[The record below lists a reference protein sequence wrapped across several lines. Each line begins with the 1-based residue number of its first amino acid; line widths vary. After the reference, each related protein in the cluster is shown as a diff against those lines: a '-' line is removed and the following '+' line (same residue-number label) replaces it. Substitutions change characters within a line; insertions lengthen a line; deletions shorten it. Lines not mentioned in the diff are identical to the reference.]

1 MSALTDMLVS
11 AVPLLLASSGAL
23 VSELAGVMAVFIDGI
38 INLSAFL
45 FYTLTDITSNPVLG
59 AFSSCLI
66 CMSLLCLVSIF
77 TEKTGANPFLAGLA
91 VNLFSAGIVSLL
103 SSLLYKT
110 QGVLSA
116 SPLLNTQTA
125 SASRSTL
132 TPLVYVLILA
142 CAVLLQKTKTGRR
155 LRITGSDPD
164 VLFERGVSPSFY
176 RTLSWIIS
184 GFFASLAGIFL
195 VLKVSSFVPN
205 ISSGRGWIALAVVF
219 LGRKKSAGI
228 AAAVLV
234 FAAAEFLSNTL
245 QGSTVPSG
253 LLIALPYAAALLL
266 FILVPSK
273 K

>member
-1 MSALTDMLVS
+1 MSALTDILVS

-23 VSELAGVMAVFIDGI
+23 VSELAGVMAVFIEGI

-45 FYTLTDITSNPVLG
+45 FYTLTDISGNSMISALL
-59 AFSSCLI
+59 SCLI
-66 CMSLLCLVSIF
+66 CMSLLCFVSIF

-91 VNLFSAGIVSLL
+91 VNLFSAGIISLL
-103 SSLLYKT
+103 SSLIYKT

-125 SASRSTL
+125 SATRSTL
-132 TPLVYVLILA
+132 APSVYIIILL
-142 CAVLLQKTKTGRR
+142 CAILLQKTKTGRR

-164 VLFERGVSPSFY
+164 VLFERGVSPSYY

-184 GFFASLAGIFL
+184 GFFAGLAGIFL

-219 LGRKKSAGI
+219 LGRKKSIGI
-228 AAAVLV
+228 ILAVLL
-234 FAAAEFLSNTL
+234 FAGAEFLSNSL
-245 QGSTVPSG
+245 QGSSAPSG
-253 LLIALPYAAALLL
+253 LLIALPYAIALLL